1 MGARK
6 DAVLMDGNEQRTAM
20 LSGIKDK
27 TAVQLYDEAMAQLET
42 RGQATF
48 TAALQLRDAAQWTV
62 TINDMQQA
70 LSSALRS
77 FDPDD
82 KKISLLIK
90 YKQAAEDAR
99 RRILDGLLLTPQKQ
113 RGRPPKAER
122 PAQEELPEDDGWD
135 DFGKSVRPSA
145 FAEPVSATG
154 GGSLNA
160 GDFES
165 DDGS

>member
-70 LSSALRS
+70 LTSALRS

-99 RRILDGLLLTPQKQ
+99 RRI
-113 RGRPPKAER
+113 RPPKAER
-122 PAQEELPEDDGWD
+122 PAQEDLPEDDGWD
-135 DFGKSVRPSA
+135 DFGKSVSA
-145 FAEPVSATG
+145 DG
-154 GGSLNA
+154 
-160 GDFES
+160 FES

>member
-1 MGARK
+1 
-6 DAVLMDGNEQRTAM
+6 
-20 LSGIKDK
+20 
-27 TAVQLYDEAMAQLET
+27 
-42 RGQATF
+42 
-48 TAALQLRDAAQWTV
+48 V

-70 LSSALRS
+70 LTSALRS

-122 PAQEELPEDDGWD
+122 PAQEDLPEDDGWD
-135 DFGKSVRPSA
+135 DFGKSVSA
-145 FAEPVSATG
+145 DG
-154 GGSLNA
+154 
-160 GDFES
+160 FES